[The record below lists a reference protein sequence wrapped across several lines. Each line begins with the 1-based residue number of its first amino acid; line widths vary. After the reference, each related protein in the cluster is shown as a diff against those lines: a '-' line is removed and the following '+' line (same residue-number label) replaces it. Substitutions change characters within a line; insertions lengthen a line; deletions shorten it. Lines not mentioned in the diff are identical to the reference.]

1 MKYKKAQEIL
11 PDNIIKIIQ
20 EYVDGEY
27 LYIPRIKEKKKSWGE
42 NTGCLK
48 ELDIRNK
55 DIFNKYKEGLSVRDL
70 SELYYLSEASIRRII
85 RRIIRLNKETG

>member
-42 NTGCLK
+42 NTEFLK

-55 DIFNKYKEGLSVRDL
+55 DIFNKYK
-70 SELYYLSEASIRRII
+70 
-85 RRIIRLNKETG
+85 